1 MARVKNYVNDTSL
14 SNDDRL
20 FGTDGAGG
28 INTNANFTLGDL
40 KEFINTG
47 VDIVAKTPKFHVP
60 VINEA
65 SDDATAAGLRVR
77 LDEAT
82 ANVNYFAVDPDPE
95 VVSDNKQIQKG
106 VFRLVND
113 GSGWLLEVTD
123 YTGVYHLDSFVGKS
137 FSILAGPG
145 EGVRVTGTLG
155 SYLETDEKDYVVDND
170 GDVVHSLRVTRTG
183 DLSTSWALLTSARTF
198 VTELLFLT
206 SDNDTMPNRITIVID
221 GDTEMGN
228 AFVEELT
235 ALAIILPEG
244 GDGLTFGDPEGDNYF
259 NMNADADGNM
269 VFTGFG
275 ESTLIVDAPV
285 DLRKT
290 LNVEGETNFN
300 DHIVVAEAK
309 SLTFQ
314 SDNLIADDSALVLSH
329 EGIKHT
335 LHDST
340 ERVITPVD
348 ANDSID
354 IPTEQGVLTSLQIG
368 TERYTVP
375 TSISQIAQ
383 TLPGLYEGLSPVPG
397 DVVTESIRRHNAGRY
412 NETIVSNAAAGTTF
426 TTWVADIGHF
436 SLYAADTSMELLDDA
451 IRSTGSETAT
461 PVLSPA
467 QQANV
472 NFISAVTPNED
483 SKVDFGGLLVGDEFR
498 VHTGE
503 ENFIQYNITSI
514 DSRTFQESGQD
525 RTFYLY
531 GVDTFTAAD
540 APFTFNENTDY
551 QISAINTFVNVDIT
565 TGEWFY
571 GIDNG
576 TNVEFQGN
584 ATDSPIVRLIL
595 AAAQPTAIDFEI
607 GDVSKVDLTPDNNL
621 QAAFAGIPNGQRLFF
636 VDDTNDISTLLNG
649 ETVPGNAYEVVAY
662 IHDNPLNDNA
672 TITFSRIGDGN
683 LHISTPNLTIS
694 NIPEASGIVQDFL
707 VLDGDDRVKF
717 RQLDEIAGVQAQVN
731 YEDSVNPG
739 DNGVLQGIS
748 FITGSNNHNLD
759 TNGGNLAVDV
769 SGKIPV
775 EGTALVTD
783 TDLEDWRAYVLSD
796 PGTGGATLRLPA
808 TADLESGATIRLYN
822 LSDIDPDGLSVIP
835 DGIWSVTTDLASERI
850 MRDLDDL
857 ELDEITTIDLV
868 WTGNTNDGWI
878 IR

>member
-47 VDIVAKTPKFHVP
+47 VDIVAKTPKFHIP
-60 VINEA
+60 VINET
-65 SDDATAAGLRVR
+65 SDDATAAGIRVEMG
-77 LDEAT
+77 EAT
-82 ANVNYFAVDPDPE
+82 ANVHYYAVDPDPDTP
-95 VVSDNKQIQKG
+95 SDNKQVAKG
-106 VFRLVND
+106 VFRLIND
-113 GSGWLLEVTD
+113 GSGWLLEVTN
-123 YTGVYHLDSFVGKS
+123 YTGAYHLDSFVGKS

-155 SYLETDEKDYVVDND
+155 AYLETDEKDYVIDED
-170 GDVVHSLRVTRTG
+170 GDVVHSLRITRTG
-183 DLSTSWALLTSARTF
+183 DLQTSWALLTSARTF
-198 VTELLFLT
+198 VTELQFFT
-206 SDNDTMPNRITIVID
+206 IDNPVMPNRVTVIID
-221 GDTEMGN
+221 GDIEMGN
-228 AFVEELT
+228 AFIEELT
-235 ALAIILPEG
+235 ALKIILPEG
-244 GDGLTFGDPEGDNYF
+244 GDGLTFGDEDSDNYF

-275 ESTLIVDAPV
+275 DSTLIVDAPV

-354 IPTEQGVLTSLQIG
+354 TPTEQGVLTSLQIG

-375 TSISQIAQ
+375 TSISQVAQ

-397 DVVTESIRRHNAGRY
+397 DVITESIRRHNAGRY

-498 VHTGE
+498 VHTNE
-503 ENFIQYNITSI
+503 ENFIQYAVTSI

-576 TNVEFQGN
+576 TNVEFKSTL
-584 ATDSPIVRLIL
+584 AT
-595 AAAQPTAIDFEI
+595 QPTAIDFAI
-607 GDVSKVDLTPDNNL
+607 GDTGDAALPPDTAL
-621 QAAFAGIPNGQRLFF
+621 QTADAGIPNGQRLFF
-636 VDDTNDISTLLNG
+636 VDNTNDISALVDG
-649 ETVPGNAYEVVAY
+649 DTVPGNAYEVVAY
-662 IHDNPLNDNA
+662 IHDNPLDDFA

-683 LHISTPNLTIS
+683 LHISSPNLTIS
-694 NIPEASGIVQDFL
+694 NIPEATGIIQNFL
-707 VLDGDDRVKF
+707 VLDDDDRVNF

-731 YEDSVNPG
+731 YEDSINPG

-748 FITGSNNHNLD
+748 FVTGSNNHNLD
-759 TNGGNLAVDV
+759 TNGGNLTVDV

-775 EGTALVTD
+775 EGTTLNGD
-783 TDLEDWRAYVLSD
+783 TDVEDWRAYVLGD
-796 PGTGGATLRLPA
+796 PGPEGATLRLPA

-822 LSDIDPDGLSVIP
+822 LSDIDPDGESVIP
-835 DGIWSVTTDLASERI
+835 DGIWSVTTDLPSERI

-857 ELDEITTIDLV
+857 ELDEITTVDLV
-868 WTGNTNDGWI
+868 WTGNPNDGWI